1 MNSEILLFIIK
12 LVAGGLVA
20 FMSIVLMSKNR
31 EPSWMFMVAGF
42 LFSYAAM
49 VFELLIDLGVLTSTQ
64 YSLFGIPVS
73 TLACV
78 ILPAV
83 SYLIAFILML
93 CKK

>member
-12 LVAGGLVA
+12 LVSGGIVA
-20 FMSIVLMSKNR
+20 FMSIALMSKNR
-31 EPSWMFMVAGF
+31 EPSWMFMVCGF

-64 YSLFGIPVS
+64 YSLYGIPVS
-73 TLACV
+73 TLTCI
-78 ILPAV
+78 ILPSLCFV
-83 SYLIAFILML
+83 ISFILML

>member
-12 LVAGGLVA
+12 LIAGGLVA
-20 FMSIVLMSKNR
+20 FMSIVLMSKYR
-31 EPSWMFMVAGF
+31 EASWMFIVSGF
-42 LFSYAAM
+42 LLSYAAM

-78 ILPAV
+78 ILPALC
-83 SYLIAFILML
+83 YIIGFILML

>member
-1 MNSEILLFIIK
+1 MNTDILLFIIK

-20 FMSIVLMSKNR
+20 FMAIVLMSKKR

-78 ILPAV
+78 VLPSL